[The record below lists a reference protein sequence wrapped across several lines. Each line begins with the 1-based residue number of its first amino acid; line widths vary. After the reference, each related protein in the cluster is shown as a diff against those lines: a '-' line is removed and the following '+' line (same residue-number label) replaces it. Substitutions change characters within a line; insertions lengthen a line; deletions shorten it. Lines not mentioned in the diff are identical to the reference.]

1 MSIFSRIFG
10 DNLLDDISSK
20 VDAISSHISNLVNSG
35 TNVFDTEKIIEGYI
49 SQFKDEE
56 LKTIIGNVTVP
67 FERINRYTVYD
78 ELYRIVHIIKRIVK
92 IYKDNILQKDL
103 VSGEVILY
111 KPSNSYGYSQA
122 KYQDA
127 LTYIK
132 TIMDELR
139 VRDLLFK
146 RIVPHL
152 LRYGDAFIE
161 IVDLEKDRL
170 RIPKPGDVITENVNY
185 MFSVINR
192 RIGNGISTS
201 NIEDILFETLFDVS
215 TIDDYIEE
223 GSSGYDSDI
232 DISRISKIALRYH
245 SPHKIIILATD
256 SGRVIGYLYVSDIEN
271 YKDIV
276 LSPAYRFSSV
286 ISQISG
292 VVKDSKTEIEK
303 VTERLV
309 KKLISKI
316 IEKSGVNVKRDI
328 SDEEYDSILKKSIDI
343 SIYNTI
349 KDLLSSISETNVINK
364 RMKVRFIPPSRM
376 VHFQKASSEYYPYG
390 ESIIDPLVFPGKLYL
405 LHLISGVVMRLTRA
419 VPIRKWILET
429 GPRDIH
435 SGLLNKLKRELR
447 NKRITMEDLITFK
460 NIPKLLSDF
469 DDIVLFSKKGQRF
482 LDFELVTAEDASTKV
497 SDLEDARRELI
508 SVSGVPAAYLGFP
521 DIVELRDQLV
531 SINICFATEIS
542 AYQEIV
548 CNSLSDMVR
557 KICRVCEIEDLTKHV
572 TIHITPPIL
581 LMLQMLEATVGSI
594 TNISTQLQSLR
605 GVFIDP
611 VEILKQ
617 YVPYIDWDS
626 MAEKGR
632 ELLVKLQSEEV

>member
-1 MSIFSRIFG
+1 MSIFSKIFG
-10 DNLLDDISSK
+10 DDLLDDISSRI
-20 VDAISSHISNLVNSG
+20 DAISSHISNLSSSSQYSL
-35 TNVFDTEKIIEGYI
+35 DIEKTIEGYI

-56 LKTIIGNVTVP
+56 IKNIIGNVTVP

-78 ELYRIVHIIKRIVK
+78 ELYRIVHLIKRIIK

-103 VSGEVILY
+103 VSGEIILY
-111 KPSNSYGYSQA
+111 KPSGSHEYSQA

-127 LTYIK
+127 LSYVRA
-132 TIMDELR
+132 IMEELKI
-139 VRDLLFK
+139 RDLLFK
-146 RIVPHL
+146 RVVPHL

-161 IVDLEKDRL
+161 IVDLEKDKL
-170 RIPKPGDVITENVNY
+170 RIPRPGDIITENINY
-185 MFSVINR
+185 MFSIINR
-192 RIGNGISTS
+192 RIGNGINVS
-201 NIEDILFETLFDVS
+201 NIEEMLFETLFDVDS
-215 TIDDYIEE
+215 VDDYIDEA
-223 GSSGYDSDI
+223 DSNDNET
-232 DISRISKIALRYH
+232 DISKISKVALRYH

-303 VTERLV
+303 VTERLI
-309 KKLISKI
+309 KRLILKI

-328 SDEEYDSILKKSIDI
+328 SDEEYDAILKKSIDI
-343 SIYNTI
+343 NIYNTI
-349 KDLLSSISETNVINK
+349 KDLLSSISDTNTVNK
-364 RMKVRFIPPSRM
+364 RIKVRFIPPSRM

-419 VPIRKWILET
+419 IPIRKWILET

-508 SVSGVPAAYLGFP
+508 SASGVPAAYLGFP

-531 SINICFATEIS
+531 SINVCFATEIS

-548 CNSLSDMVR
+548 CKSLSDMVR
-557 KICRVCEIEDLTKHV
+557 KICKVCNMDDLTKYV
-572 TIHITPPIL
+572 TIHITPPVL

-617 YVPYIDWDS
+617 YVPYIDWDY